1 MSNLECLV
9 SLPYETRNLE
19 VASFTVNDEFLLK
32 PDFQILQSNIKAK
45 ENEFK
50 SIFIQ
55 AKIKKDAI
63 EVSFILQ
70 KCGFYFMEATV
81 VPQSN
86 LIKNAVLHQFVKN
99 KSNFIPAC
107 YGQNDLNI
115 QIANQNNT
123 DVRKSIEKIASKSF
137 TDDRFHL
144 DPKCPNSSADI
155 RFVNWVGDLYSDEN
169 VTFYTLGYKAENIAF
184 MCRKD
189 SHLILAGFDSSYRNS
204 GLGDYLWLSVMQDM
218 IEKKTI
224 HANTLISVN
233 NAAVLNLYARLGFKF
248 KDTSMTYHYWS

>member
-1 MSNLECLV
+1 MSNSECLV
-9 SLPYETRNLE
+9 PLPYETRNLE
-19 VASFTVNDEFLLK
+19 VESFAVDDEFLLK
-32 PDFQILQSNIKAK
+32 PDLHILQSNLEAQEK
-45 ENEFK
+45 EFK
-50 SIFIQ
+50 RIFVQ
-55 AKIKKDAI
+55 AKIKKNAI
-63 EVSFILQ
+63 EVSLILQ
-70 KCGFYFMEATV
+70 KCGFYFMEVTV

-86 LIKNAVLHQFVKN
+86 LSKNAILHQFVEN
-99 KSNFIPAC
+99 KSDFTPEC
-107 YGQNDLNI
+107 YCQDDLNI
-115 QIANQNNT
+115 QITNQDNI
-123 DVRKSIEKIASKSF
+123 DVKESIKKIANKSF

-169 VTFYTLGYKAENIAF
+169 VTFYLLKYKADNIAF

-189 SHLILAGFDSSYRNS
+189 SHLILAGFHSSYRNS

-218 IEKKTI
+218 IEEKIT